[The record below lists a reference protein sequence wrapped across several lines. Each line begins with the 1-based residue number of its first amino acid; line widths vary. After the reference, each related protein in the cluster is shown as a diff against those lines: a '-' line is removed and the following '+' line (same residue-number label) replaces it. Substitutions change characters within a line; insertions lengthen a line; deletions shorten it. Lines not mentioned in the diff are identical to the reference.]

1 MAKKKNHF
9 LLIPFQVSQFLFVF
23 NKCDIK
29 MNNLVAAF
37 LFSFLANIY
46 NIQKLLHF
54 QFDTLQ
60 IGLYMILSLNPCS
73 FFHFHF

>member
-1 MAKKKNHF
+1 MKQIINKLIENGKKKNHF

-54 QFDTLQ
+54 QFL
-60 IGLYMILSLNPCS
+60 LYK
-73 FFHFHF
+73 